1 MQEFVFLE
9 HPTNESGKRQT
20 RNIFG
25 VHLGKKS
32 QSHSKWVQYKSSCSS
47 SAGEKLSLFFN
58 QLPVVL
64 LTVVY
69 PGKLKCSGVISNIYI
84 YFFPTPGLPWWL
96 SDKESACNAEH
107 TGDTSLIPRWGT
119 SPAGGKGNPLQYSCL
134 ENPMN
139 SGTWRAIVHEVK
151 KKQTQPTMHMQK
163 VHFPT
168 PNHSQHQL
176 GLLQLNSILTLS
188 T

>member
-84 YFFPTPGLPWWL
+84 FFFPTPGLPWWL

-119 SPAGGKGNPLQYSCL
+119 SPAGGKGNPLHGESHEQRNLEGYSPWGQK
-134 ENPMN
+134 EADTTDHAHAE
-139 SGTWRAIVHEVK
+139 GTLFHTK
-151 KKQTQPTMHMQK
+151 P
-163 VHFPT
+163 
-168 PNHSQHQL
+168 
-176 GLLQLNSILTLS
+176 LS
-188 T
+188 TPTGSPTT

>member
-9 HPTNESGKRQT
+9 HTTNESGKRQT

-47 SAGEKLSLFFN
+47 SASEKLSLFFN

-69 PGKLKCSGVISNIYI
+69 PGKLKGSGVISNI
-84 YFFPTPGLPWWL
+84 FFF
-96 SDKESACNAEH
+96 SH
-107 TGDTSLIPRWGT
+107 TRASLV
-119 SPAGGKGNPLQYSCL
+119 AQ
-134 ENPMN
+134 
-139 SGTWRAIVHEVK
+139 
-151 KKQTQPTMHMQK
+151 
-163 VHFPT
+163 
-168 PNHSQHQL
+168 
-176 GLLQLNSILTLS
+176 
-188 T
+188 